1 MVTAKIIVR
10 GVVQGVGYR
19 YFCYRKASEYGLS
32 GYAKNLFNGD
42 VELEI
47 EGEKNLVQDYLKELK
62 IGPSR
67 SKVTSI
73 DVDFNEYQ
81 NKYNEFRMY

>member
-1 MVTAKIIVR
+1 MVTARIIVK

-19 YFCYRKASEYGLS
+19 YFCYRKASEFGIS
-32 GYAKNLFNGD
+32 GYVKNLYNGN
-42 VELEI
+42 VELEV
-47 EGEKNLVQDYLKELK
+47 EGGKNLIRDFMKELK

-73 DVDFNEYQ
+73 DVDFDEYQ